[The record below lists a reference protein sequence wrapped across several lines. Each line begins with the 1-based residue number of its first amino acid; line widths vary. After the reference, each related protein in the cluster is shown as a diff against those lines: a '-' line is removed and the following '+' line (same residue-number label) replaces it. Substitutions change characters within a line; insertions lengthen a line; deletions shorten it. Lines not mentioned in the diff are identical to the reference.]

1 MINLKRILLIA
12 IHQMSLFRKIFGSKS
27 DRSEEDLKS
36 SDDRGRYMP
45 EVKLPIDEKFTI
57 NFKANGGK
65 FLYCEN
71 LNEVFSNL
79 DHIIIENAWE
89 KESVLILD
97 SNLQDK
103 FENNNISPTKNIS
116 KSTYF
121 LTTCENLIANDGSLL
136 ISSKQIF
143 EKKLPELPVNFIVFA
158 TTSQIVENIGEGLR
172 GIKSKN
178 KQKIPTNITTIKHF
192 KSGDDKD
199 FLSYGS
205 SAKNLYLLLL
215 EDL

>member
-1 MINLKRILLIA
+1 
-12 IHQMSLFRKIFGSKS
+12 MSLFRKIFGSKS
-27 DRSEEDLKS
+27 ERSGEELK
-36 SDDRGRYMP
+36 SDDRGKYMP
-45 EVKLPIDEKFTI
+45 EIKLPIDERFTI

-71 LNEVFSNL
+71 LDEVYRNL
-79 DHIIIENAWE
+79 DNIIAENSWE
-89 KESVLILD
+89 GKKVLLLD
-97 SNLQDK
+97 KNLEDK
-103 FENNNISPTKNIS
+103 FDCLTLKPTKKVND
-116 KSTYF
+116 STFF

-143 EKKLPELPVNFIVFA
+143 EKKLPELPVNFVVFA

>member
-1 MINLKRILLIA
+1 
-12 IHQMSLFRKIFGSKS
+12 MSLFRKIFGLKADKS
-27 DRSEEDLKS
+27 DDELKS
-36 SDDRGRYMP
+36 ADRGRYMP
-45 EVKLPIDEKFTI
+45 EVKLPIDERFTI

-71 LNEVFSNL
+71 LSEVFQNFQN
-79 DHIIIENAWE
+79 IIEENDWDS
-89 KESVLILD
+89 KKVLLLD
-97 SNLQDK
+97 SNLKDK
-103 FENNNISPTKNIS
+103 FKNSDLKSTKVISE
-116 KSTYF
+116 STYF

-136 ISSKQIF
+136 ISSNQIF
-143 EKKLPELPVNFIVFA
+143 EKKLNELPLNFVVFG
-158 TTSQIVENIGEGLR
+158 TTSQMVENIGEGLR

-178 KQKIPTNITTIKHF
+178 RQKIPTNITTIKQF
-192 KSGDDKD
+192 KAQDDKD

>member
-1 MINLKRILLIA
+1 
-12 IHQMSLFRKIFGSKS
+12 MSLFRKFFGSKS
-27 DRSEEDLKS
+27 EQA
-36 SDDRGRYMP
+36 SDDIKSDERGKYMP
-45 EVKLPIDEKFTI
+45 ELKAPIDERFTL

-71 LNEVFSNL
+71 LDEIFETLNDILSENNWKDKKVLLL
-79 DHIIIENAWE
+79 DN
-89 KESVLILD
+89 
-97 SNLQDK
+97 NLQDK
-103 FENNNISPTKNIS
+103 FKDFELSTS
-116 KSTYF
+116 KKTNESTFF

-143 EKKLPELPVNFIVFA
+143 EKKLTELPINFIVFA

-178 KQKIPTNITTIKHF
+178 WQKIPTNITTIKHF
-192 KSGDDKD
+192 KSNDEKD

>member
-1 MINLKRILLIA
+1 
-12 IHQMSLFRKIFGSKS
+12 MSLFRKIFGSKS
-27 DRSEEDLKS
+27 DRFDEELK
-36 SDDRGRYMP
+36 SDDRGKYMP
-45 EVKLPIDEKFTI
+45 EIKLPIDERFTI
-57 NFKANGGK
+57 NFKSNGGK

-71 LNEVFSNL
+71 LNEIFQNLENIIEENSWEEKKVLLLDNNLENKFKNSNL
-79 DHIIIENAWE
+79 KTTKKI
-89 KESVLILD
+89 SD
-97 SNLQDK
+97 STFL
-103 FENNNISPTKNIS
+103 
-116 KSTYF
+116 

-158 TTSQIVENIGEGLR
+158 TTSQITETIGEGLR
-172 GIKSKN
+172 GIKSNN
-178 KQKIPTNITTIKHF
+178 KEKIPTNITTIKHF
-192 KSGDDKD
+192 KSCDDKD

>member
-1 MINLKRILLIA
+1 
-12 IHQMSLFRKIFGSKS
+12 MSLFRKIFGLKS
-27 DRSEEDLKS
+27 DQSTKEIKS
-36 SDDRGRYMP
+36 NDRGKYMP
-45 EVKLPIDEKFTI
+45 EIKLPIDEKFTI

-71 LNEVFSNL
+71 LNEVFQNL
-79 DHIIIENAWE
+79 QNIIDENNWDDKNA
-89 KESVLILD
+89 LILD
-97 SNLQDK
+97 VNLKDKFKNTNLQPTTK
-103 FENNNISPTKNIS
+103 ISESIF
-116 KSTYF
+116 F

-143 EKKLPELPVNFIVFA
+143 EKRLPELPVNFIVYA

-172 GIKSKN
+172 GIKFKN

-192 KSGDDKD
+192 KSDDEKD
-199 FLSYGS
+199 YLSYGS

>member
-1 MINLKRILLIA
+1 
-12 IHQMSLFRKIFGSKS
+12 MSLFRKIFGSKS
-27 DRSEEDLKS
+27 KESEEELKS
-36 SDDRGRYMP
+36 DNRGRYMP
-45 EVKLPIDEKFTI
+45 EIKLPIDERFTI

-71 LNEVFSNL
+71 LDEVFQNL
-79 DHIIIENAWE
+79 GHIIDENEWVE
-89 KESVLILD
+89 EQVLLLD
-97 SNLQDK
+97 SGLEDK
-103 FENNNISPTKNIS
+103 FKSCDLLTTKKLNQA
-116 KSTYF
+116 TFF

-143 EKKLPELPVNFIVFA
+143 EKKLPELPLNFIVFA

-178 KQKIPTNITTIKHF
+178 RQRIPTNITTIKHF
-192 KSGDDKD
+192 KSGDEKD

>member
-1 MINLKRILLIA
+1 
-12 IHQMSLFRKIFGSKS
+12 MSLFRKIFG
-27 DRSEEDLKS
+27 LKPDQS
-36 SDDRGRYMP
+36 SDEIKSTERGKYMP
-45 EVKLPIDEKFTI
+45 EIKLPIDEKFTI

-71 LNEVFSNL
+71 LNEIFQ
-79 DHIIIENAWE
+79 
-89 KESVLILD
+89 
-97 SNLQDK
+97 NLQNIVEENNWDEKKVLLFDTNLKDK
-103 FENNNISPTKNIS
+103 FKNSALNPTTKISECAF
-116 KSTYF
+116 F

-143 EKKLPELPVNFIVFA
+143 EKKLTELPVNFIVFA

-192 KSGDDKD
+192 KSSDEKD